1 MVSPENSYTNPSL
14 LVVGIFS
21 MSTVKFLK
29 KKQFSFIYG
38 MQGITY
44 GMTEQAIYGV
54 APCWYK
60 IFGTWTSS
68 PIILAYIHR

>member
-1 MVSPENSYTNPSL
+1 
-14 LVVGIFS
+14 

-44 GMTEQAIYGV
+44 GMTEQALDGA

-60 IFGTWTSS
+60 IFGTWISS

>member
-1 MVSPENSYTNPSL
+1 MVSPENSYTNPSF

-44 GMTEQAIYGV
+44 GMTEQALYGA
-54 APCWYK
+54 APC
-60 IFGTWTSS
+60 
-68 PIILAYIHR
+68 